1 MPITPVIQ
9 QSSKVLSYVQVAAG
23 GADAAYSVVPPDG
36 AEYAEIAVSAQAV
49 RWRADGTAPTAAIG
63 MPVPVGQTV
72 VFALQQLSQLKIIA
86 QVAGAALDITFY
98 GR

>member
-1 MPITPVIQ
+1 MIQ

-23 GADAAYSVVPPDG
+23 GADAGYSVVPPDG
-36 AEYAEIAVSAQAV
+36 AEYAEIAVSAQAI
-49 RWRADGTAPTAAIG
+49 RWRADGTVPTATTG
-63 MPVPVGQTV
+63 MPVPAGQTV
-72 VFALQQLSQLKIIA
+72 IFALQQLSQLKIIA